1 MYLNSLKHNMR
12 TFLAGRLNK
21 RLLSKVTDSR
31 IRLTEYYFHYW
42 LICRLFSNFM
52 KEERKRKDNKKFPSA
67 FLCAVFILLLIQ
79 TPKIFNLNSHK
90 TKQQV
95 ITLEKQ
101 ELGNT
106 K

>member
-1 MYLNSLKHNMR
+1 
-12 TFLAGRLNK
+12 
-21 RLLSKVTDSR
+21 
-31 IRLTEYYFHYW
+31 
-42 LICRLFSNFM
+42 M
-52 KEERKRKDNKKFPSA
+52 KEERKRKGNKKFPSA

>member
-1 MYLNSLKHNMR
+1 
-12 TFLAGRLNK
+12 
-21 RLLSKVTDSR
+21 
-31 IRLTEYYFHYW
+31 
-42 LICRLFSNFM
+42 M
-52 KEERKRKDNKKFPSA
+52 KEERKIKKNKKFPSA